1 MMNASTINKKELC
14 EEIGNF
20 FGTYYEDIAGF
31 LVIDD
36 GETEHIYSD
45 EDELLKDWLPTLIE
59 SDEDTQDDYWTDAI
73 NYIRNYILD

>member
-1 MMNASTINKKELC
+1 MLNKRDVC

-20 FGTYYEDIAGF
+20 FGTFYEDLSGF

-36 GETEHIYSD
+36 GNTDNLYSS

-59 SDEDTQDDYWTDAI
+59 ADEETGDDYWSDIIT
-73 NYIRNYILD
+73 YIQEEILEK